1 MSVACSQPGTI
12 GGNMRYLISS
22 IAFFTFAF
30 TVTAGMEGSDICDQR
45 MSRCQFPCA
54 ATNTA
59 PPSLACKSV
68 LLKKTAA
75 SPTKRLAAI
84 KKTITIIKTSTRIR
98 EIKTNQ
104 AGT

>member
-1 MSVACSQPGTI
+1 
-12 GGNMRYLISS
+12 MRYLISS

-59 PPSLACKSV
+59 PELACVQKC
-68 LLKKTAA
+68 
-75 SPTKRLAAI
+75 LAEKDRCIAYQ
-84 KKTITIIKTSTRIR
+84 K
-98 EIKTNQ
+98 
-104 AGT
+104 AGGDQKNHNDHKNKYKNKGD

>member
-1 MSVACSQPGTI
+1 
-12 GGNMRYLISS
+12 MRYLISS
-22 IAFFTFAF
+22 IAFLTFAF
-30 TVTAGMEGSDICDQR
+30 TVTAGMAGS
-45 MSRCQFPCA
+45 PTY
-54 ATNTA
+54 ATRGCRGVSFRV
-59 PPSLACKSV
+59 PRPIRLRGSLACKSV

-84 KKTITIIKTSTRIR
+84 KKTITIIKTRTRIR